1 MMPSVKN
8 GIQIVSYHEGLA
20 AGVAKMWNL
29 SRDSWGGDTRVM
41 TEEQVKTKEAN
52 SENIELFLALDENEV
67 VGYCG
72 LSEYKEDTG
81 SLYIPLLNVLPNYHG
96 KKIGKMLVM
105 KALEKTLELGWPR
118 LDLYTWP
125 GNTKAVPLYKKCGFF
140 WEDRDDTTHL
150 MNFIPN
156 VLNTPLLQPLFEK
169 IDWYE
174 ASTRQIDVKP
184 DGIKENGFTFY
195 EYSWNSPEMNARIQ
209 FERTSRGISLIET
222 DDFLVQLTMEHHE
235 VIEEMAHTFQLKVV
249 NKTGIPLS
257 FQATGKKNARVEYQL
272 HTGKLNIEKDITLSE
287 TFTTRKGEEPSIWR
301 THPSIQITV
310 EINGVSCDMSLGIF
324 PMQPAKLEAF
334 SNGNLAFLD
343 TKSEFHLELKN
354 NLSNTTEFVLT
365 IPENDLVRLEQKTY
379 EVTVPA
385 KGRKTISIPITVKK
399 HGFYDPTIHIQA
411 KTANHLLTFTQQIS
425 LAFKGEGKKFGGES
439 PLFWHLYNGH
449 SQLNIRKLD
458 LNVQLKKD
466 ARRKKP
472 AFAFLAPK
480 LGKPYTNEFNK
491 KKPTS
496 VTWATDESSTLIT
509 FVLQSGEFPGI
520 YLTEC
525 LQLFG
530 DGIVHQWVELEN
542 VHPTTYQNISVSQ
555 PIYQE
560 LGNTYFPLDQR
571 VVYFSKDR
579 PLEFGDLNP
588 AMITGNWY
596 FSKTEE
602 ETVGVTWPKN
612 SHAAPEGWQF
622 VIEHKMGE
630 MKPGEKATTEK
641 IIVALDSF
649 QEANQFQTFAEKR
662 QILEPHGITN
672 ELQFEANHMILSSNS
687 PSVFT
692 VKTYRNSYLNGMLK
706 LDCDQTPV
714 NNWNIQEKEEKNS
727 ITVEQQLSLDNP
739 VSHISAQFQQEGIL
753 TNFEDLLLSPRGDI
767 SSSTASDGS
776 IVVDNGCLSI
786 KANADF
792 YPGLY
797 SLSVNGLE
805 WLDTEYPERTAK
817 SWWNPWAGG
826 IKWSP
831 EGITTFSLLKE
842 KTTISQATICDRKG
856 NTWRG
861 ISIHTKFE
869 EHSQWKNVEYIQHYL
884 MLPGIPVL
892 STFLQ
897 VINDGGKWLDG
908 EKWLTDLFFGGEKLA
923 NLTIKSGSTVYRAGK
938 QELPMYLP
946 LESYIES
953 QTKKEK
959 LYVISSLNSEAIEAY
974 MNKEAFQLVAAQ
986 PGFANKEKKET
997 APLFFLFDER
1007 VLPTEAVQK
1016 LRNIQF

>member
-1 MMPSVKN
+1 MPSVKN
-8 GIQIVSYHEGLA
+8 GIQIVSYQEGLA

-52 SENIELFLALDENEV
+52 SENIELYLALDENEV

-81 SLYIPLLNVLPNYHG
+81 SLYIPLLNVLPSYHG

-105 KALEKTLELGWPR
+105 KALEKTIELGWPR

-140 WEDRDDTTHL
+140 WEDRDDITHL
-150 MNFIPN
+150 MNFIPQ

-174 ASTRQIDVKP
+174 TSTRQIDVKP
-184 DGIKENGFTFY
+184 DGMKENGFTFY
-195 EYSWNSPEMNARIQ
+195 EYSWSSPETNAKVQ
-209 FERTSRGISLIET
+209 FERTSRGITLIET
-222 DDFLVQLTMEHHE
+222 DDFLVQLTMDHHE
-235 VIEEMAHTFQLKVV
+235 VIEEMEHTYQLKVV

-257 FQATGKKNARVEYQL
+257 FQATGTKNTRVEYQL
-272 HTGKLNIEKDITLSE
+272 NSGKLNIEKDITLSE
-287 TFTTRKGEEPSIWR
+287 TFIIRKGEEPSIWR
-301 THPSIQITV
+301 THPSIQITIEV
-310 EINGVSCDMSLGIF
+310 NGVPCDMSLGIF

-334 SNGNLAFLD
+334 NEGNFAFLD

-365 IPENDLVRLEQKTY
+365 IPENDLVSLELKTY

-399 HGFYDPTIHIQA
+399 HGFYDPTIHVQT
-411 KTANHLLTFTQQIS
+411 KTANHVLAFKQQIS
-425 LAFKGEGKKFGGES
+425 VAFKGEGKKFGGES
-439 PLFWHLYNGH
+439 TLFWHVYNGH

-458 LNVQLKKD
+458 LNVQLKKNT
-466 ARRKKP
+466 RRKKP
-472 AFAFLAPK
+472 SFAFLAPK

-496 VTWATDESSTLIT
+496 VTWDTDDSSILIK
-509 FVLQSGEFPGI
+509 FVLQSGEYPGI

-530 DGIVHQWVELEN
+530 DGIVHQWVEIEN
-542 VHPTTYQNISVSQ
+542 VHPTTYQNIAISQ
-555 PIYQE
+555 PVYQE
-560 LGNTYFPLDQR
+560 LGNTYFPLDQKI
-571 VVYFSKDR
+571 VYFSKDR
-579 PLEFGDLNP
+579 ALEFGDLNP

-596 FSKTEE
+596 FSKTEG

-622 VIEHKMGE
+622 VIEQKIGE
-630 MKPGEKATTEK
+630 MRPGEKASTEK

-649 QEANQFQTFAEKR
+649 HEPTQFQTYAEKTHL
-662 QILEPHGITN
+662 LEPYDITN
-672 ELQFEANHMILSSNS
+672 ELQLEANKMIVPSSSS
-687 PSVFT
+687 PTFT
-692 VKTYRNSYLNGMLK
+692 LKTYRNSYLNGTLVFA
-706 LDCDQTPV
+706 CDQTPV
-714 NNWNIQEKEEKNS
+714 SNWSIQAKEEKNS
-727 ITVEQQLSLDNP
+727 FTFDQQLSLNTP
-739 VSHISAQFQQEGIL
+739 VSHLSAHFQQEGIR

-767 SSSTASDGS
+767 SSSTESDGS
-776 IVVDNGCLSI
+776 LVVENGCLSI

-797 SLSVNGLE
+797 SLKVNGLE
-805 WLDTEYPERTAK
+805 WLATQYPERTAK

-826 IKWSP
+826 MKWSP
-831 EGITTFSLLKE
+831 EGINTFSLLKE
-842 KTTISQATICDRKG
+842 KTTISSTNICDRKG

-861 ISIHTKFE
+861 IAIHTKFE
-869 EHSQWKNVEYIQHYL
+869 EHSQWKNIEYIQHYL

-892 STFLQ
+892 ATFLQ
-897 VINDGGKWLDG
+897 VMHDGGKWLDG
-908 EKWLTDLFFGGEKLA
+908 EKWLTDLFLGGEALP
-923 NLTIKSGSTVYRAGK
+923 NLFIKGGTTEYRAGK

-946 LESYIES
+946 QESYIKS

-959 LYVISSLNSEAIEAY
+959 LYVIPSLNSEETEAY

>member
-1 MMPSVKN
+1 MPSVKN

-52 SENIELFLALDENEV
+52 SENIELYLALDENEV

-81 SLYIPLLNVLPNYHG
+81 SLYIPLLNVLPSYHG

-105 KALEKTLELGWPR
+105 KALEKTIELGWPR

-156 VLNTPLLQPLFEK
+156 VLNTPLLKPLFEK
-169 IDWYE
+169 VDWYE
-174 ASTRQIDVKP
+174 ASTRQIEGKP

-195 EYSWNSPEMNARIQ
+195 EYSWSSPDTNARVQI
-209 FERTSRGISLIET
+209 ERTSRGITLIET
-222 DDFLVQLTMEHHE
+222 DDFLVQLTMDHHE
-235 VIEEMAHTFQLKVV
+235 VIEEMEHTYQLKVV
-249 NKTGIPLS
+249 NKTDTPLT
-257 FQATGKKNARVEYQL
+257 FQATGTKNARVEYQL
-272 HTGKLNIEKDITLSE
+272 NTGKLNIEKDFTLSE
-287 TFTTRKGEEPSIWR
+287 TFTIRKGEEPSVWR

-310 EINGVSCDMSLGIF
+310 EINGSPCEMSLGIF

-334 SNGNLAFLD
+334 NEGNFAFLD
-343 TKSEFHLELKN
+343 TKTEFHLELKN

-365 IPENDLVRLEQKTY
+365 IPENDLVNLEQKTY

-385 KGRKTISIPITVKK
+385 KGKMTIPIPVTVRK
-399 HGFYDPTIHIQA
+399 HGFYDPSIHVST
-411 KTANHLLTFTQQIS
+411 KSTDHVLTFEQQIS
-425 LAFKGEGKKFGGES
+425 IAFKGEGKKFGGES
-439 PLFWHLYNGH
+439 TLFWHIYNGH

-458 LNVQLKKD
+458 LNVQLKKN
-466 ARRKKP
+466 ARSKKP
-472 AFAFLAPK
+472 LFSFLAPK

-496 VTWATDESSTLIT
+496 VSWDIDDSSVLIK

-530 DGIVHQWVELEN
+530 DGIVHQWVEIEN
-542 VHPTTYQNISVSQ
+542 VHPTTYQNIAISQ
-555 PIYQE
+555 PVYQE

-588 AMITGNWY
+588 AMITGHWY
-596 FSKTEE
+596 FSKTEG
-602 ETVGVTWPKN
+602 ETVGVTWPQN

-622 VIEHKMGE
+622 VIEQKIGE
-630 MKPGEKATTEK
+630 MKPGAKSTTEK

-649 QEANQFQTFAEKR
+649 QEASQFQAYAEKR
-662 QILEPHGITN
+662 HLLEPYEITN
-672 ELQFEANHMILSSNS
+672 ELQLEVHKMIVPSSS
-687 PSVFT
+687 PTSFT
-692 VKTYRNSYLNGMLK
+692 LKTYRNSF
-706 LDCDQTPV
+706 LDGTLEVVCDQTPV
-714 NNWNIQEKEEKNS
+714 SNWRIQAKEEKNS
-727 ITVEQQLSLDNP
+727 ITFEQQLSLNNP
-739 VSHISAQFQQEGIL
+739 VSHLTAQFQQEGIR
-753 TNFEDLLLSPRGDI
+753 TNFENLLLSTQGDI
-767 SSSTASDGS
+767 SSFTESDGT
-776 IVVDNGCLSI
+776 IVVENGCLSI

-797 SLSVNGLE
+797 SLKVNGLE
-805 WLDTEYPERTAK
+805 WLDTQYPERTAK
-817 SWWNPWAGG
+817 SWWSPWAGG
-826 IKWSP
+826 MKWSP

-842 KTTISQATICDRKG
+842 KTTISPTTISDRNG

-861 ISIHTKFE
+861 MAIQTTFE
-869 EHSQWKNVEYIQHYL
+869 EHSQWKNVEYIQYYV
-884 MLPGIPVL
+884 MLPGVPVL
-892 STFLQ
+892 ATFLR
-897 VINDGGKWLDG
+897 VMHDGGKWLDG
-908 EKWLTDLFFGGEKLA
+908 EKWLTDLFLGGEVLP
-923 NLTIKSGSTVYRAGK
+923 NLTIKSGRSEYRAGK

-946 LESYIES
+946 EDSYIES
-953 QTKKEK
+953 ATKKEK
-959 LYVISSLNSEAIEAY
+959 LYVIPSLNMEETEAY

-986 PGFANKEKKET
+986 PGFANKEEKAT

-1007 VLPTEAVQK
+1007 KLSTEAVQK

>member
-1 MMPSVKN
+1 MPSVKN

-52 SENIELFLALDENEV
+52 SENIELYLALDENEV

-81 SLYIPLLNVLPNYHG
+81 SLYIPLLNVLPSYHG

-105 KALEKTLELGWPR
+105 KALEKTIELGWPR

-140 WEDRDDTTHL
+140 WEDRDDITHL
-150 MNFIPN
+150 MNFIPQ

-184 DGIKENGFTFY
+184 DGMKENGFTFY
-195 EYSWNSPEMNARIQ
+195 EYSWSSPETNARVQ
-209 FERTSRGISLIET
+209 FERTSRGITLIET
-222 DDFLVQLTMEHHE
+222 DDFLVQLTMDHHE
-235 VIEEMAHTFQLKVV
+235 VIEEMEHTYQLKVV

-257 FQATGKKNARVEYQL
+257 FQATGTKNARVEYQL
-272 HTGKLNIEKDITLSE
+272 NTGKLNIEKDITLSE
-287 TFTTRKGEEPSIWR
+287 TFIIRKGEEPSIWR
-301 THPSIQITV
+301 THPSIQITIEV
-310 EINGVSCDMSLGIF
+310 NGVPCDMSLGIF

-334 SNGNLAFLD
+334 NEGNFAFLD

-365 IPENDLVRLEQKTY
+365 IPENDLVSLEQKTY

-399 HGFYDPTIHIQA
+399 HGFYDPTIHVQT
-411 KTANHLLTFTQQIS
+411 KTANHVLAFKQQIS
-425 LAFKGEGKKFGGES
+425 VAFKGEGKKFGGES
-439 PLFWHLYNGH
+439 TLFWHVYNGH

-458 LNVQLKKD
+458 LNVQLKKNT
-466 ARRKKP
+466 RRKKP
-472 AFAFLAPK
+472 SFAFLAPK

-496 VTWATDESSTLIT
+496 VTWDTDDSSILIK
-509 FVLQSGEFPGI
+509 FVLQSGEYPGI

-530 DGIVHQWVELEN
+530 DGIVHQWVEIEN
-542 VHPTTYQNISVSQ
+542 VHPTTYKNIAISQ
-555 PIYQE
+555 PVYQE
-560 LGNTYFPLDQR
+560 LGNTYFPLDQKI
-571 VVYFSKDR
+571 VYFSKDR

-596 FSKTEE
+596 FSKTEG

-622 VIEHKMGE
+622 VIEQKIGE

-649 QEANQFQTFAEKR
+649 HEATQFQTYAEKTHL
-662 QILEPHGITN
+662 LEPYDITN
-672 ELQFEANHMILSSNS
+672 ELQLEANKMIVPSSSS
-687 PSVFT
+687 PTFSL
-692 VKTYRNSYLNGMLK
+692 KTYRNSYLNGTLEIA
-706 LDCDQTPV
+706 CDQTPV
-714 NNWNIQEKEEKNS
+714 SNWSIQAKEEKNS
-727 ITVEQQLSLDNP
+727 FTFDQQFSLNTP
-739 VSHISAQFQQEGIL
+739 VSHLSAHFQQEGIR

-767 SSSTASDGS
+767 SSSTESDGS
-776 IVVDNGCLSI
+776 IVVENGCLSI

-797 SLSVNGLE
+797 SLKVNGLE
-805 WLDTEYPERTAK
+805 WLDTQYPERTAK

-826 IKWSP
+826 MKWSP
-831 EGITTFSLLKE
+831 EGINTFSLLKE
-842 KTTISQATICDRKG
+842 KTTISSTNICDRKG

-861 ISIHTKFE
+861 IAIHTKFE

-892 STFLQ
+892 ATFLQ
-897 VINDGGKWLDG
+897 VMHDGGKWLDG
-908 EKWLTDLFFGGEKLA
+908 EKWLTDLFLGGEALP
-923 NLTIKSGSTVYRAGK
+923 NLFIKDGTTEYRAGK

-946 LESYIES
+946 QESYIES

-959 LYVISSLNSEAIEAY
+959 LYVIPSLNSEETEAY

>member
-1 MMPSVKN
+1 MPSVKN

-52 SENIELFLALDENEV
+52 SENIELYLALDENEV

-81 SLYIPLLNVLPNYHG
+81 SLYIPLLNVLPSHHG

-150 MNFIPN
+150 MNFIPK

-169 IDWYE
+169 MDWYE
-174 ASTRQIDVKP
+174 ASTRQIEVKP
-184 DGIKENGFTFY
+184 DGENKNGFSFY
-195 EYSWNSPEMNARIQ
+195 EYSWSSPEANVRVQ
-209 FERTSRGISLIET
+209 FERTSRGITLIET
-222 DDFLVQLTMEHHE
+222 DDFLVQLSMDNHE
-235 VIEEMAHTFQLKVV
+235 VIEELEHTYQLTIV
-249 NKTGIPLS
+249 NKTDSPMS
-257 FQATGKKNARVEYQL
+257 FQATGTKNARVEYQL
-272 HTGKLNIEKDITLSE
+272 HTGQLTVEKEVTLSN
-287 TFTTRKGEEPSIWR
+287 TFKVRKGEEPSVWR
-301 THPSIQITV
+301 THPSIQVTV
-310 EINGVSCDMSLGIF
+310 EINGVPCDLNIGIS
-324 PMQPAKLEAF
+324 PIQPAKLEAF
-334 SNGNLAFLD
+334 NEGNFSFLN
-343 TKSEFHLELKN
+343 TKSEFYLELKN
-354 NLSNTTEFVLT
+354 NLSVETEFVLT
-365 IPENDLVRLEQKTY
+365 IPENDLVSLQHTSY

-385 KGRKTISIPITVKK
+385 KGRITLPLPIIVRK
-399 HGFYDPTIHIQA
+399 HGFYDPIIHVQT
-411 KTANHLLTFTQQIS
+411 KTSNHILTFEQQIS
-425 LAFKGEGKKFGGES
+425 VAFKGAGKKFGGES
-439 PLFWHLYNGH
+439 KLYWHVYNGQ

-466 ARRKKP
+466 ARRKQP
-472 AFAFLAPK
+472 SFAFLAPK

-496 VTWATDESSTLIT
+496 VTWDTDDSSIIIK
-509 FVLQSGEFPGI
+509 FVLQSSDFPGI

-530 DGIVHQWVELEN
+530 DGIVHQWVEIEN
-542 VHPTTYQNISVSQ
+542 AHPTTYQNIAISQ

-571 VVYFSKDR
+571 VVFFSEDR

-588 AMITGNWY
+588 AMITGHWY
-596 FSKTEE
+596 FSKTEG

-612 SHAAPEGWQF
+612 SKAAPEGWQF
-622 VIEHKMGE
+622 VIEQKVGE
-630 MKPGEKATTEK
+630 MKPGAKASTEK

-649 QEANQFQTFAEKR
+649 QEANHFQAFAEKSHFVDA
-662 QILEPHGITN
+662 IDITSELDLKAN
-672 ELQFEANHMILSSNS
+672 EMIITPSSS
-687 PSVFT
+687 PSFT
-692 VKTYRNSYLNGMLK
+692 LKTYRNSYLDGTLEIT
-706 LDCDQTPV
+706 CDQTPV
-714 NNWNIQEKEEKNS
+714 GKWSIQAKEEKNS
-727 ITVEQQLSLDNP
+727 ITYEQQLSVDTP
-739 VSHISAQFQQEGIL
+739 ISHISAYFQQPGIQTKFEG
-753 TNFEDLLLSPRGDI
+753 LLLSPSGAI
-767 SSSTASDGS
+767 SSKTEADGS
-776 IVVDNGCLSI
+776 IVVENGCLLI

-797 SLSVNGLE
+797 SLKVNGLE
-805 WLDTEYPERTAK
+805 WLDTEYPERIAK

-826 IKWSP
+826 MKWSP

-842 KTTISQATICDRKG
+842 KTTVSTANIRDRKG

-861 ISIHTKFE
+861 IAIQTNFE
-869 EHSQWKNVEYIQHYL
+869 EHLQWKNVEYIHYYL
-884 MLPGIPVL
+884 MLPNVPVL
-892 STFLQ
+892 ATFLQ
-897 VINDGGKWLDG
+897 VIHDGGKWLTG
-908 EKWLTDLFFGGEKLA
+908 ERWLTDLFLGGEVLT
-923 NLTIKSGSTVYRAGK
+923 NLSIKDGCTEYRVGK

-946 LESYIES
+946 QDSYIES
-953 QTKKEK
+953 ATKKER
-959 LYVISSLNSEAIEAY
+959 LYVISSLNTEETEAY
-974 MNKEAFQLVAAQ
+974 INKEAFHLVAAQ
-986 PGFANKEKKET
+986 PGFANKKDKAT

-1007 VLPTEAVQK
+1007 KLPAEAVQK
-1016 LRNIQF
+1016 LLNIQF